1 MREDFNRIGFSASA
15 EKTRSRQQGRIAMI
29 AVVGATGNT
38 GRAAVKELR
47 ALGEDPLCIVRNA
60 EKAREVL
67 GPDARIAIAEV
78 HDRAAMETALQ
89 GVKRVFIV
97 TGHNPQSG
105 EQQIN
110 ILEAAKAAGAE
121 YVVKV
126 SGGKAMAT
134 PDSETPVGRG
144 HHAVEQEMRKSGLG
158 WVILRPGLF
167 MQNTLGQAALIKS
180 ENKMALPFPA
190 DLPLAFIDTRDA
202 GAVGAHVVRD
212 AKKYSGQTIEYSGLQ
227 STYANFARDFSEVLG
242 RTIIYVAVPYD
253 AAEKA
258 MKARGLP
265 DWLIGHQLTIAKLAA
280 QGGFSAANTRPI
292 KDILGRDP
300 ITTRRFV
307 QDHKAAFT

>member
-1 MREDFNRIGFSASA
+1 
-15 EKTRSRQQGRIAMI
+15 MI

-47 ALGEDPLCIVRNA
+47 ALGESPVCIVRNA

-67 GPDARIAIAEV
+67 GPEANFLVAEV
-78 HDRAAMETALQ
+78 HDRAALEKALQ
-89 GVKRVFIV
+89 GVKRVFVV

-134 PDSETPVGRG
+134 ADSDTPVGRG
-144 HHAVEQEMRKSGLG
+144 HHAVENAMQQSGLK

-167 MQNTLGQAALIKS
+167 MQNTLGQAALIKN
-180 ENKMALPFPA
+180 EGKMALPFPA

-212 AKKYSGQTIEYSGLQ
+212 AQKFAGQTIEYTGRQ
-227 STYANFARDFSEVLG
+227 STYADFAKDFSAVLG
-242 RTIIYVAVPYD
+242 KHITYIAAPYD

-265 DWLIGHQLTIAKLAA
+265 DWLINHQLVIAKLAA
-280 QGGFSAANTRPI
+280 KGDFSTEHTKPI
-292 KDILGRDP
+292 KEILGREP
-300 ITTRRFV
+300 ITTKQFV
-307 QDHKAAFT
+307 QDYKSAFS

>member
-1 MREDFNRIGFSASA
+1 MSE
-15 EKTRSRQQGRIAMI
+15 MI

-38 GRAAVKELR
+38 GRAVVKELR
-47 ALGEDPLCIVRNA
+47 ALGESPVCIVRNA

-67 GPDARIAIAEV
+67 GPEVNFAIAEV
-78 HDRAAMETALQ
+78 HDRSALEKALQ
-89 GVKRVFIV
+89 GVKRVFVV

-121 YVVKV
+121 YFIKV

-144 HHAVEQEMRKSGLG
+144 HHAVETAMKASGLK

-167 MQNTLGQAALIKS
+167 MQNTLGQAPLIKNES
-180 ENKMALPFPA
+180 KMALPFPA

-212 AKKYSGQTIEYSGLQ
+212 APRYAGQTIEYSGKQ
-227 STYANFARDFSEVLG
+227 STYADFAKAFSEVLG
-242 RTIIYVAVPYD
+242 KTITYIAAPFD

-265 DWLIGHQLTIAKLAA
+265 DWLIGHQLVIAKLAA
-280 QGGFSAANTRPI
+280 EGGFSTENTKPI
-292 KDILGRDP
+292 REILGREP
-300 ITTRRFV
+300 ITTKQFV
-307 QDHKAAFT
+307 QDYKAAFS

>member
-1 MREDFNRIGFSASA
+1 
-15 EKTRSRQQGRIAMI
+15 MI

-47 ALGEDPLCIVRNA
+47 ALGENPVCIVRNA

-67 GPDARIAIAEV
+67 GADAKVAIAEV
-78 HDRAAMETALQ
+78 TDRAALETALQ

-134 PDSETPVGRG
+134 PDSDTPVGRG
-144 HHAVEQEMRKSGLG
+144 HHAVENEIQKSGLG

-167 MQNTLGQAALIKS
+167 MQNVLAQAALIKN
-180 ENKMALPFPA
+180 EGKMALPFAP

-202 GAVGAHVVRD
+202 GAVGAHVVRNVQ
-212 AKKYSGQTIEYSGLQ
+212 KYLGQTIEYTGPQ
-227 STYANFARDFSEVLG
+227 SNYANFARDFSEVLG
-242 RTIIYVAVPYD
+242 KPVTYIGVTYEQ
-253 AAEKA
+253 AEQALKS
-258 MKARGLP
+258 RGLP
-265 DWLIGHQLTIAKLAA
+265 DWLIHHQLTIARLAA
-280 QGGFSAANTRPI
+280 KHGFSTEHTKPI
-292 KDILGRDP
+292 RDILGREP
-300 ITTRRFV
+300 ITTKQFV
-307 QDHKAAFT
+307 QDYKAAFS

>member
-1 MREDFNRIGFSASA
+1 
-15 EKTRSRQQGRIAMI
+15 MI

-38 GRAAVKELR
+38 GRAAVKDLR
-47 ALGEDPLCIVRNA
+47 ALGESPVCIVRNA

-67 GPDARIAIAEV
+67 GPDANFAVAEV
-78 HDRAAMETALQ
+78 HDRPALEKALQ

-105 EQQIN
+105 DQQIN
-110 ILEAAKAAGAE
+110 ILSAAKAAGAE
-121 YVVKV
+121 YIVKV

-134 PDSETPVGRG
+134 ADSDTPVGRG
-144 HHAVEQEMRKSGLG
+144 HHMVENAMKASGLK

-167 MQNTLGQAALIKS
+167 MQNTLGQAALIKNES
-180 ENKMALPFPA
+180 KMALPFPA

-212 AKKYSGQTIEYSGLQ
+212 AAKYAGQTIEYTGKQ
-227 STYANFARDFSEVLG
+227 STYADFAKVFSEVLG
-242 RTIIYVAVPYD
+242 KTITYIAAPYE

-265 DWLIGHQLTIAKLAA
+265 DWLINHQLVIAKLAA
-280 QGGFSAANTRPI
+280 KGGFSTENSKPI
-292 KDILGRDP
+292 REILGREP
-300 ITTRRFV
+300 ISTKQFV
-307 QDHKAAFT
+307 QDHKAAFS

>member
-1 MREDFNRIGFSASA
+1 
-15 EKTRSRQQGRIAMI
+15 MI

-47 ALGEDPLCIVRNA
+47 ALGESPICIVRNA

-67 GPDARIAIAEV
+67 GPEADFLVAEV
-78 HDRAAMETALQ
+78 HDRPALEQGLQ
-89 GVKRVFIV
+89 GVKRVFVV

-121 YVVKV
+121 YIVKV

-134 PDSETPVGRG
+134 ADSDTPVGRG
-144 HHAVEQEMRKSGLG
+144 HHAVENAMQQSGLK

-167 MQNTLGQAALIKS
+167 MQNTLGQASLIKNES
-180 ENKMALPFPA
+180 KMALPFPA

-212 AKKYSGQTIEYSGLQ
+212 AEKYAGQTIEYTGRQ
-227 STYANFARDFSEVLG
+227 STYADFAKDFSVVLG
-242 RTIIYVAVPYD
+242 KTITYIAASYE

-265 DWLIGHQLTIAKLAA
+265 DWLINHQLVIAKLAA
-280 QGGFSAANTRPI
+280 KGGFSTEHTKPI
-292 KDILGRDP
+292 KEILGREP
-300 ITTRRFV
+300 ITTKQFV
-307 QDHKAAFT
+307 QDHKAAFS

>member
-1 MREDFNRIGFSASA
+1 
-15 EKTRSRQQGRIAMI
+15 MI

-47 ALGEDPLCIVRNA
+47 ALGESPVCIVRNA
-60 EKAREVL
+60 DKAREVL
-67 GPDARIAIAEV
+67 GADANFALAEV
-78 HDRAAMETALQ
+78 HDRAALEKALQ

-144 HHAVEQEMRKSGLG
+144 HHAVEQAMQNSGLG

-167 MQNTLGQAALIKS
+167 MQNTLGQAALIKNES
-180 ENKMALPFPA
+180 KMALPFPA

-212 AKKYSGQTIEYSGLQ
+212 AKKYAGQTIEYSGPQ
-227 STYANFARDFSEVLG
+227 SNYANFAKDFSDVLG
-242 RTIIYVAVPYD
+242 RTITYIAASYE

-280 QGGFSAANTRPI
+280 KGGFSTANTQPI

-300 ITTRRFV
+300 ITTRQFV
-307 QDHKAAFT
+307 QDYKAAFA

>member
-1 MREDFNRIGFSASA
+1 
-15 EKTRSRQQGRIAMI
+15 MI

-47 ALGEDPLCIVRNA
+47 ALGENPICIVRNA

-67 GPDARIAIAEV
+67 GTDANVAIAEV
-78 HDRAAMETALQ
+78 HDRASMEKALQ
-89 GVKRVFIV
+89 GVKRVFVV

-121 YVVKV
+121 YIVKV

-134 PDSETPVGRG
+134 ADSDTPVGRG
-144 HHAVEQEMRKSGLG
+144 HHAVENAMQRSGLK
-158 WVILRPGLF
+158 WVILRPGLY
-167 MQNTLGQAALIKS
+167 MQNTLGQAALIKNES
-180 ENKMALPFPA
+180 KMALPFAA

-202 GAVGAHVVRD
+202 GAVGARVVRD
-212 AKKYSGQTIEYSGLQ
+212 AQKYAGQTIEYTGRQ
-227 STYANFARDFSEVLG
+227 STYGDFAKDFSAVLG
-242 RTIIYVAVPYD
+242 KTITYIAASYE

-265 DWLIGHQLTIAKLAA
+265 DWLVSHQLVIAKLAGK
-280 QGGFSAANTRPI
+280 GGFSTEHTKPI
-292 KDILGRDP
+292 KDILGREP
-300 ITTRRFV
+300 ISTKQFV
-307 QDHKAAFT
+307 HDYKAAFS

>member
-1 MREDFNRIGFSASA
+1 
-15 EKTRSRQQGRIAMI
+15 MI

-47 ALGEDPLCIVRNA
+47 ALGETPLCIVRNA

-67 GPDARIAIAEV
+67 GADSKVAIAEV
-78 HDRAAMETALQ
+78 HDRAALEKALQ

-105 EQQIN
+105 EQQTN

-134 PDSETPVGRG
+134 ADSDTPVGRG
-144 HHAVEQEMRKSGLG
+144 HHSVENAMKQSGLK
-158 WVILRPGLF
+158 WAILRPGLF
-167 MQNTLGQAALIKS
+167 MQNTLGQAALIKNES
-180 ENKMALPFPA
+180 KMALPFAA

-212 AKKYSGQTIEYSGLQ
+212 PGRFAGQTIEYTGRESN
-227 STYANFARDFSEVLG
+227 YANFARDFSEVLG
-242 RTIIYVAVPYD
+242 KTITYIAAPYE

-258 MKARGLP
+258 LKARGLP
-265 DWLIGHQLTIAKLAA
+265 DWLVNHQLVIAKLAA
-280 QGGFSAANTRPI
+280 KGGFSTEHTKPI
-292 KDILGRDP
+292 RDILGREP
-300 ITTRRFV
+300 ISTKQFV
-307 QDHKAAFT
+307 QDYKAAFS